1 MSLLPNARQTFFFKD
16 DVTLEE
22 RCYDGDVFKTKC
34 HGFGKLTNM
43 TTNAVIFEGT
53 WSEDMPI
60 SGRARYNFDP
70 FGVYIGP
77 MINSKFEG
85 EDCVVLLNN
94 GWRYRGAMS
103 NNMAHGIGVL
113 YSVDGSKLYEG
124 DFKNGTKHGSGH
136 EWHVNGGWYT
146 GQFQC
151 DQRHGSG
158 LYKFP
163 NGATYDGQWVRGK
176 MEGHGELKRE
186 DGSVYKGLFKKNC
199 LSYTSTGYETT

>member
-1 MSLLPNARQTFFFKD
+1 
-16 DVTLEE
+16 
-22 RCYDGDVFKTKC
+22 
-34 HGFGKLTNM
+34 
-43 TTNAVIFEGT
+43 
-53 WSEDMPI
+53 
-60 SGRARYNFDP
+60 
-70 FGVYIGP
+70 
-77 MINSKFEG
+77 
-85 EDCVVLLNN
+85 
-94 GWRYRGAMS
+94 
-103 NNMAHGIGVL
+103 MAHGIGVL